1 MGERSRKT
9 PRHFSGEEKLAIL
22 EEARRPGVVVAE
34 VLRRHQLD
42 ATTFYRWEAEARVAM
57 QEALGGKPRGGQAAL
72 RDKEREIARL
82 RAELERK
89 RQIIAEVVEENLAL
103 KGGL

>member
-1 MGERSRKT
+1 MSERKRKR
-9 PRHFSGEEKLAIL
+9 PRQFSGAEKLAIL
-22 EEARRPGVVVAE
+22 EEGRQPGVLVAE

-42 ATTFYRWEAEARVAM
+42 ATTFYRWEREARAAM
-57 QEALGGKPRGGQAAL
+57 EEALGGKPRGGQVAL

-82 RAELERK
+82 QAELERK